1 MNTNDYSMLSRV
13 VVHYLLIQAK
23 IFNRFD
29 CTEIDFTW
37 DSAQIEYFDGNLR
50 FVFNAGRWQILV
62 FLPNNFAGIGVTY
75 NHPIAANTRTHTE
88 MATNVLQWASP
99 VRVTMR
105 AYDNSQNKSKKKM
118 ESERKQTMRNAK
130 LTFEIHFVSPPSD
143 FRLPSLLRCSFSMRD
158 FTTKAIINQNPRTKL
173 NWVRSV
179 AKLLSRVWLSIRV
192 RFENV
197 FLFLFLFQT
206 KWNCMKWS
214 KPQSVVAHWSVIKCQ
229 NRCHAHVGR

>member
-1 MNTNDYSMLSRV
+1 MNTNDCSMLSCV
-13 VVHYLLIQAK
+13 VVYYLLIQAK

-75 NHPIAANTRTHTE
+75 NHPIAANTRTHTG

-105 AYDNSQNKSKKKM
+105 AYDNSQNKGKSKKKKWN
-118 ESERKQTMRNAK
+118 ENANKQRETQNLHLKSILYHLRAIFVCRRYFVAHFQCKISQRKQ
-130 LTFEIHFVSPPSD
+130 
-143 FRLPSLLRCSFSMRD
+143 
-158 FTTKAIINQNPRTKL
+158 
-173 NWVRSV
+173 
-179 AKLLSRVWLSIRV
+179 
-192 RFENV
+192 
-197 FLFLFLFQT
+197 
-206 KWNCMKWS
+206 
-214 KPQSVVAHWSVIKCQ
+214 
-229 NRCHAHVGR
+229 